1 MKKIISITRSHNSS
15 LCLLENG
22 EITFHIENER
32 LSKIKY
38 DDYCFNAITH
48 LPKYVSKVDTIAL
61 AGMAPAWK
69 IDPKKN
75 SHIIYCDQIFHLNKS
90 FNVKTQIFDAWQTH
104 HLQHAFCSFYNSG
117 FKNSLC
123 IVLDGCGSEITID
136 NNGKQF
142 WYGREDL
149 STYVLE
155 YPQKYELIKK
165 RISYPDSLKERN
177 WDHRLD
183 VTNSVSEAKAFE
195 LLSNHFGWNK
205 LDAGKVMG
213 MATYGKEDKNIPPIY
228 VEGNINQNLFVITSD
243 LRNVY
248 LNLKDYPY
256 LDTKDFQIQANF
268 AYKLQK
274 ETQEYVCEYIKKMI
288 EKTGIKDVCL
298 SGGYFLNC
306 VANDYIRKSIPDINL
321 YIEPLSS
328 DTGVSM
334 GLAKMLWHDK
344 NNDSTIRKQKN
355 IYYGFHYNYTL
366 EDIKNEKWIKC
377 SEEDVA
383 KELNNQKIV
392 ALYQGRSEAGPRAL
406 GNRSILF
413 DPRNKDGKDIVNKVK
428 KREWFRP
435 FAGTVLKEHANKYF
449 DIKDSPFMMYACDVK
464 TKDLP
469 AITHIDGTCRVQT
482 LEYEQNNTFYN
493 LISEFHKIT
502 NCPVLF
508 NTSFNIDGEPIVETL
523 SDAINTFKR
532 SSIDILYLPD
542 LKVMIKKI

>member
-22 EITFHIENER
+22 DITFHIENER

-48 LPKYVSKVDTIAL
+48 LPKYVSKVDTIAI
-61 AGMAPAWK
+61 AGMTPSWK
-69 IDPKKN
+69 IDPKRN
-75 SHIIYCDQIFHLNKS
+75 SNIIYCDQIFHLNKS
-90 FNVKTQIFDAWQTH
+90 FNVKTKIYDAWQTH

-117 FKNSLC
+117 FKKSLS
-123 IVLDGCGSEITID
+123 IVLDGAGSEISFD
-136 NNGKQF
+136 NNETL
-142 WYGREDL
+142 YGRENL

-155 YPQKYELIKK
+155 YPMKYDLVHK
-165 RISYPDSLKERN
+165 RISYPLTLKGLKWSEKF
-177 WDHRLD
+177 D
-183 VTNSVSEAKAFE
+183 VTNSISEARAFE
-195 LLSNHFGWNK
+195 CISKYLGYKW

-213 MATYGKEDKNIPPIY
+213 MASYGKEDNNIPSIY
-228 VEGNINQNLFVITSD
+228 INGNINEKLFKIQQNNLQ
-243 LRNVY
+243 NVF

-274 ETQEYVCEYIKKMI
+274 EAQEYVCEYIKKMI
-288 EKTGIKDVCL
+288 EKTDIKDVTL

-334 GLAKMLWHDK
+334 GLAKMIWHDQ
-344 NNDSTIRKQKN
+344 NNDNTIRKQKN
-355 IYYGFHYNYTL
+355 IYYGFHYDYTL
-366 EDIKNEKWIKC
+366 EDIKNENWVKC
-377 SEEDVA
+377 NEEDVA

-413 DPRNKDGKDIVNKVK
+413 DPRNKDGKDIVNKIK

-435 FAGTVLKEHANKYF
+435 FAGTVLKEHASKYF
-449 DIKDSPFMMYACDVK
+449 DIENSPFMMYACNVK

-482 LEYEQNNTFYN
+482 LEYEQNKNFYN
-493 LISEFHKIT
+493 LINEFYKIT

-523 SDAINTFKR
+523 KDAINTFKR

-542 LKVMIKKI
+542 MKVMIKK

>member
-1 MKKIISITRSHNSS
+1 MIHD
-15 LCLLENG
+15 L
-22 EITFHIENER
+22 
-32 LSKIKY
+32 
-38 DDYCFNAITH
+38 TH
-48 LPKYVSKVDTIAL
+48 
-61 AGMAPAWK
+61 
-69 IDPKKN
+69 
-75 SHIIYCDQIFHLNKS
+75 
-90 FNVKTQIFDAWQTH
+90 
-104 HLQHAFCSFYNSG
+104 
-117 FKNSLC
+117 
-123 IVLDGCGSEITID
+123 
-136 NNGKQF
+136 
-142 WYGREDL
+142 
-149 STYVLE
+149 
-155 YPQKYELIKK
+155 K
-165 RISYPDSLKERN
+165 RISYPISLKDRK
-177 WDHRLD
+177 WDKKYS
-183 VTNSVSEAKAFE
+183 VVNSVSEAKAYE
-195 LLSNHFGWNK
+195 VLATHFGWEF

-213 MATYGKEDKNIPPIY
+213 MATYGKEDENIPPIY
-228 VEGNINQNLFVITSD
+228 TNGTINQNLFAVD
-243 LRNVY
+243 KGLKDVY

-256 LDTKDFQIQANF
+256 LDTKDFQMLANF

-274 ETQEYVCEYIKKMI
+274 ETQEYVCEYIKKMV

-306 VANDYIRKSIPDINL
+306 VANDYIRKSIPYINL

-377 SEEDVA
+377 NEEDVA
-383 KELNNQKIV
+383 KELNDQKIV
-392 ALYQGRSEAGPRAL
+392 ALYQGRSEGGPRAL

-449 DIKDSPFMMYACDVK
+449 DIEDSPFMMYACDVK

-482 LEYEQNNTFYN
+482 LEYEQNKTFHN
-493 LISEFHKIT
+493 LISEFNKIT
-502 NCPVLF
+502 DCPILF

-542 LKVMIKKI
+542 LKVMIKK